1 MKRNSLYLS
10 AILAFG
16 KEKQKIKVLEELGEL
31 SVEVAKMING
41 IGDEERLVDEI
52 ADVEIMLEQL
62 KIMYVLTKRVYRR
75 KEYKKARLE
84 KKINEIARNLGKAK
98 EITDTLA

>member
-1 MKRNSLYLS
+1 MKRDSLYLS

-16 KEKQKIKVLEELGEL
+16 KQKQTVKVIEELSEL

-41 IGDEERLVDEI
+41 HENEERLVDEI
-52 ADVEIMLEQL
+52 SDVEIMIEQL
-62 KIMYVLTKRVYRR
+62 KLMYGLTKKVYRR
-75 KEYKKARLE
+75 KEYKKERLE